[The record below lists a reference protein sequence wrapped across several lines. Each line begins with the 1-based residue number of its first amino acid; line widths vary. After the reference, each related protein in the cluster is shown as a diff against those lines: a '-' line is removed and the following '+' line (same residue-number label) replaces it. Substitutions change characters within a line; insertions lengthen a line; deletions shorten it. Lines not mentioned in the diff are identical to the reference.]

1 MKTINLNISAG
12 DSSAIQQLGKLG
24 VLRVENWL
32 DVGSRMEIS
41 LHERTWGEWLGEVFD
56 PGKAAQAREAAAEAL
71 ERAVNVAGAHRQLA
85 QNIRDRVNQKAD
97 ITGAELAREL
107 VSIASGHSPVPVRGG
122 AIAADD
128 KGKRIDF
135 ISAPPEKIR
144 CDLAVL
150 SAATAL
156 AELSA
161 RKDKHHEWL
170 NLHARLGDQQALEVD
185 DPDSQGRSGVADSFP
200 VGLAA
205 EDWTCLRDVELPP
218 VGGGEAQLRPVDVK
232 ALVLKALQ
240 GKSGSVVI
248 EPFPD
253 MLTERHGTQSRSH
266 SDEGLQA
273 QLETAR
279 DAVNAAAGNLVISF
293 ACKDGAVLQKLQAIH
308 HAMEARAPGNVTE
321 TSIEPAEAIQLSR
334 QRLAAMDVQEKV
346 TWQATTDH
354 GLAQKMSGDSLEGGA
369 TVETNSEGFSQIKGW
384 MALEMMTPTGDE
396 AEYRELK
403 NAQMAWA
410 YRQVL
415 SKASTTVAIAPIE
428 DIPTDEQ
435 IIREQV
441 AENQWMQRGIISCS
455 DDSIRLLFEAI
466 LEARKEKPELKVIV
480 ACNEYAD
487 EDTLA
492 LRVAGCMD
500 ELGLSHP
507 WD

>member
-24 VLRVENWL
+24 VLRVETWL
-32 DVGSRMEIS
+32 DAGSRMEIS

-85 QNIRDRVNQKAD
+85 QNIRDRVSQKAD

-128 KGKRIDF
+128 KGKRVDF

-144 CDLAVL
+144 CDHAVL

-170 NLHARLGDQQALEVD
+170 NLHARLDEQQALEVD
-185 DPDSQGRSGVADSFP
+185 DPDSHGRSGVTDSFP

-253 MLTERHGTQSRSH
+253 ILTERHGTQSRGH

-273 QLETAR
+273 QLEAAR
-279 DAVNAAAGNLVISF
+279 DAVKAASGDLVISF

-308 HAMEARAPGNVTE
+308 HAMEAHAPASITE
-321 TSIEPAEAIQLSR
+321 KSIEPAEAIQLSR

-354 GLAQKMSGDSLEGGA
+354 SLAQKMSGDSLEGGA
-369 TVETNSEGFSQIKGW
+369 TVETNPEGFSQIKGW
-384 MALEMMTPTGDE
+384 MALDMMTPTVNE

-428 DIPTDEQ
+428 DIPIDEQ

-441 AENQWMQRGIISCS
+441 AENQWVRRGIICCS

-487 EDTLA
+487 EEMLA
-492 LRVAGCMD
+492 LRVAGCME